1 MKKISKLNDV
11 AFHLLNKVNKKK
23 LKINTLL
30 IDNWEKIFGSVHNY
44 IQIKK
49 ISLLNQTDSL
59 NIEFRIDPSISFE
72 LQSKQREI
80 ILKCEEILGIKVN
93 KVIFFQDFLS
103 NKNEI
108 KSAPKKISFKKLKG
122 INNQKL
128 NDIKD
133 EEVKTIFENI
143 INKINGND

>member
-30 IDNWEKIFGSVHNY
+30 INNWEQIFGQDQSH
-44 IQIKK
+44 IKIKK
-49 ISLLNQTDSL
+49 ISLLKQTDSL
-59 NIEFRIDPSISFE
+59 NLEFKIDSSKSFE
-72 LQSKQREI
+72 FHSKQREI

-93 KVIFFQDFLS
+93 KVLFFQDFLS
-103 NKNEI
+103 D
-108 KSAPKKISFKKLKG
+108 KIETETVKRKRSLKKLKG
-122 INNQKL
+122 VNNQKL

-133 EEVKTIFENI
+133 KEVKAIFENI
-143 INKINGND
+143 IHKINENN